1 MPNLSMTE
9 SVRKPE
15 STNEVPSIIA
25 ALVQALDGKKAE
37 GLRVLKVA
45 EQSSITDY
53 LIMGTGM
60 AGPHLRA
67 LRVELEKVLDAA
79 GAPIAGVDF
88 GEESGWIVFDAYQ
101 VMVHLFLPEQREIY
115 QLEKLWGD
123 AQELDVESMLV
134 GDSSQQG
141 APIND

>member
-1 MPNLSMTE
+1 MSE
-9 SVRKPE
+9 SE
-15 STNEVPSIIA
+15 SKSPSADQIPPIIA
-25 ALVQALDGKKAE
+25 ELVQALDDKKTAD
-37 GLRVLKVA
+37 LCVLKVD

-53 LIMGTGM
+53 LILGTGM

-88 GEESGWIVFDAYQ
+88 GEDSGWIVFDAYQ
-101 VMVHLFLPEQREIY
+101 VMIHLFMPEQREIY

-123 AQELDVESMLV
+123 AIELDVESMLV
-134 GDSSQQG
+134 SKPEQG

>member
-1 MPNLSMTE
+1 MSDSDQISASPPQT
-9 SVRKPE
+9 PA
-15 STNEVPSIIA
+15 IIA
-25 ALVQALDGKKAE
+25 ALVQALDGRKAE
-37 GLRVLKVA
+37 NLRVMKVT

-88 GEESGWIVFDAYQ
+88 GEDSGWIVFDAYQ
-101 VMVHLFLPEQREIY
+101 VMVHLFLPEQRETY

-123 AQELDVESMLV
+123 AEELDVASMV
-134 GDSSQQG
+134 VNRPQQG
-141 APIND
+141 APINS

>member
-1 MPNLSMTE
+1 MSETSSVE
-9 SVRKPE
+9 SPPE
-15 STNEVPSIIA
+15 TPPIIA
-25 ALVQALDGKKAE
+25 ALVQALDDKKT
-37 GLRVLKVA
+37 LDLTVLKVA

-53 LIMGTGM
+53 LILGTGQ

-67 LRVELEKVLDAA
+67 LRVELERVLDAA

-88 GEESGWIVFDAYQ
+88 GEDSGWIVFDAYQ
-101 VMVHLFLPEQREIY
+101 VMIHLFLPEQRQTY

-123 AQELDVESMLV
+123 AIELDVASMV
-134 GDSSQQG
+134 VAKPDQG

>member
-1 MPNLSMTE
+1 MPETD
-9 SVRKPE
+9 
-15 STNEVPSIIA
+15 STSPSADLIPPIIA
-25 ALVQALDGKKAE
+25 DLVQALDDKKTAD
-37 GLRVLKVA
+37 LRVLKVA

-53 LIMGTGM
+53 LILGTGM

-88 GEESGWIVFDAYQ
+88 GEDSGWIVFDAYQ
-101 VMVHLFLPEQREIY
+101 VMIHLFMPEQRELY

-123 AQELDVESMLV
+123 AVELEVAGMLKR
-134 GDSSQQG
+134 DPKQG

>member
-1 MPNLSMTE
+1 MSETE
-9 SVRKPE
+9 SK
-15 STNEVPSIIA
+15 SPSADQIPPIIA
-25 ALVQALDGKKAE
+25 ELVQALDDKKTAD
-37 GLRVLKVA
+37 LCVLKVD

-53 LIMGTGM
+53 LILGTGM

-88 GEESGWIVFDAYQ
+88 GEDSGWIVFDAYQ
-101 VMVHLFLPEQREIY
+101 VMIHLFMPEQREIY

-123 AQELDVESMLV
+123 AIELDVESMLV
-134 GDSSQQG
+134 SKPEQG

>member
-1 MPNLSMTE
+1 MTE
-9 SVRKPE
+9 SVE
-15 STNEVPSIIA
+15 SSETTTETPALIA
-25 ALVQALDGKKAE
+25 ALVQALDDRKADD
-37 GLRVLKVA
+37 LRVMRVA

-88 GEESGWIVFDAYQ
+88 GEDSGWIVFDAYQ
-101 VMVHLFLPEQREIY
+101 VMVHLFLPEQRETY

-123 AQELDVESMLV
+123 AQELDVPSMLV
-134 GDSSQQG
+134 ARPDRG
-141 APIND
+141 APVND

>member
-1 MPNLSMTE
+1 MSETE
-9 SVRKPE
+9 SK
-15 STNEVPSIIA
+15 SPSADKISPIIA
-25 ALVQALDGKKAE
+25 ELVQALDDKKTAD
-37 GLRVLKVA
+37 LCVLKVD

-53 LIMGTGM
+53 LILGTGM

-88 GEESGWIVFDAYQ
+88 GEDSGWIVFDAYQ
-101 VMVHLFLPEQREIY
+101 VMIHLFMPEQREIY

-123 AQELDVESMLV
+123 AIELDVESMLM
-134 GDSSQQG
+134 SKPEQG

>member
-1 MPNLSMTE
+1 MSD
-9 SVRKPE
+9 SDQI
-15 STNEVPSIIA
+15 SASPSQTPAIIA
-25 ALVQALDGKKAE
+25 ALVQALDRRKAE
-37 GLRVLKVA
+37 NLRVMKVT

-88 GEESGWIVFDAYQ
+88 GEDSGWIVFDAYQ
-101 VMVHLFLPEQREIY
+101 VMVHLFLPEQRETY

-123 AQELDVESMLV
+123 AEELDVASMV
-134 GDSSQQG
+134 VNDPRQG
-141 APIND
+141 APINS

>member
-1 MPNLSMTE
+1 MSEINMSDSDQISAPATQS
-9 SVRKPE
+9 PA
-15 STNEVPSIIA
+15 IIA
-25 ALVQALDGKKAE
+25 ALVQALDAKKADN
-37 GLRVLKVA
+37 LRVLKVA

-67 LRVELEKVLDAA
+67 LRVELEKVLDTA

-88 GEESGWIVFDAYQ
+88 GEDSGWIVFDAYQ
-101 VMVHLFLPEQREIY
+101 VMVHLFLPEQRELY

-123 AQELDVESMLV
+123 AEELDVESMLV
-134 GDSSQQG
+134 VDPKRG
-141 APIND
+141 APVIN

>member
-1 MPNLSMTE
+1 MSE
-9 SVRKPE
+9 SE
-15 STNEVPSIIA
+15 SESLTVADIPPIIA
-25 ALVQALDGKKAE
+25 ELVQALDDKKASE
-37 GLRVLKVA
+37 LRVLKVA

-53 LIMGTGM
+53 LILGNGM

-88 GEESGWIVFDAYQ
+88 GEDSGWIVFDAYQ
-101 VMVHLFLPEQREIY
+101 VMIHLFMPEQRELY

-123 AQELDVESMLV
+123 AVEVEVAGMLKR
-134 GDSSQQG
+134 DPKQG

>member
-1 MPNLSMTE
+1 MSE
-9 SVRKPE
+9 SPAAE
-15 STNEVPSIIA
+15 SSFQTPTIIA
-25 ALVQALDGKKAE
+25 DLVRALDGKKAMD
-37 GLRVLKVA
+37 LRVLRVA

-53 LIMGTGM
+53 LILGTGQ

-67 LRVELEKVLDAA
+67 LRVELERVLDAA

-88 GEESGWIVFDAYQ
+88 GEDSGWIVFDAYQ
-101 VMVHLFLPEQREIY
+101 VMVHLFLPEQRETY

-123 AQELDVESMLV
+123 ATELAVSDMVEV
-134 GDSSQQG
+134 DPNQG

>member
-1 MPNLSMTE
+1 MSETSSAE
-9 SVRKPE
+9 TTRE
-15 STNEVPSIIA
+15 IPSIIT
-25 ALVQALDGKKAE
+25 ALVQALDDKKTQD
-37 GLRVLKVA
+37 LRVLKVA

-53 LIMGTGM
+53 LIMGTGLV
-60 AGPHLRA
+60 GPHLRA

-79 GAPIAGVDF
+79 DAPIAGVDF
-88 GEESGWIVFDAYQ
+88 GEDSGWIVFDAYQ

-123 AQELDVESMLV
+123 AVELDVSSMV
-134 GDSSQQG
+134 TAKSDQG